1 MKTEHSIQYTPRPDA
16 TPGTEI
22 SALVAVYAYLI
33 KTHNSKKSAGCAATS
48 EDREGSTT
56 IRTQSK
62 EATMT

>member
-1 MKTEHSIQYTPRPDA
+1 MDSRRIVYNPRPDA

-33 KTHNSKKSAGCAATS
+33 KTHNKRAAERVAAS
-48 EDREGSTT
+48 DDRDALTK